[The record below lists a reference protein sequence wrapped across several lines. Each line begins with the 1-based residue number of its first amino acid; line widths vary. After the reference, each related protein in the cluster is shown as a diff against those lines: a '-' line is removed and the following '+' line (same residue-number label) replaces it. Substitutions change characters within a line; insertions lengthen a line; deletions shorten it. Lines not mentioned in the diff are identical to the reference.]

1 MLLWIEKTMI
11 IESDLGLI
19 ISVLFWFWIIGQAL
33 PIIWGFIDG
42 FLDAISD
49 EPFDE
54 DIFKDNDDEIS
65 A

>member
-1 MLLWIEKTMI
+1 MI
-11 IESDLGLI
+11 IKSDLGLI

-33 PIIWGFIDG
+33 PVIWGFIDG

-49 EPFDE
+49 DPFDE
-54 DIFKDNDDEIS
+54 DIFKDKDDEIS